1 MIDVSGNKTNT
12 VLYIKKMNRFN
23 GHHANSAYMIEL
35 KYLKLIETVAETG
48 TLTKAGEKLFLT
60 QSTLSHQLK
69 SMEDALGLPVFFRL
83 KKRLVLTDA
92 GLLLLNTAKN
102 ISRELETVQQEI
114 RKRTHGESGRIRIC
128 TECYTTYH
136 WLPAVIK
143 TFNLRYPNIEVVINT
158 ENPVKPLQLLTDGK
172 VDLVLVFR
180 RNKDEDIAFTEIFSD
195 ELHAVVSRN
204 HPWALKEYVVP
215 SDFKH
220 ETLILHH
227 RNYQHSFLFE
237 SVFTKMQVQPKKV
250 IHLPLTEANIEMV
263 RAGLGVT
270 VMNSWIL
277 KNYKNAKDLS
287 FIAVTKKGL
296 YRKWY
301 LATLRNRNKTD
312 HMAAFSELVINE
324 VRNSGT

>member
-1 MIDVSGNKTNT
+1 
-12 VLYIKKMNRFN
+12 
-23 GHHANSAYMIEL
+23 MIEL
-35 KYLKLIETVAETG
+35 KYLKLIETVAEEG

-69 SMEDALGLPVFFRL
+69 CMEDALGLPVFLRI
-83 KKRLVLTDA
+83 KKRLLLTDA
-92 GLLLLNTAKN
+92 GLLLLNTARN
-102 ISRELETVQQEI
+102 ISKELNAVQQEI

-143 TFNLRYPNIEVVINT
+143 TFNLSYPNIEVVINT
-158 ENPVKPLQLLTDGK
+158 ENPVKPLQLLTEGK

-180 RNKDEDIAFTEIFSD
+180 RTKDENIAYTEIFSD
-195 ELHAVVSRN
+195 ELNAVVRRN
-204 HPWALKEYVVP
+204 HPWAEKEYVVP
-215 SDFKH
+215 SDFKN

-227 RNYQHSFLFE
+227 RNHQHSFLFE
-237 SVFTKMQVQPKKV
+237 NVFKNAQVTPKKV

-277 KNYKNAKDLS
+277 KNYRNAKDLS
-287 FIAVTKKGL
+287 FIPVTKKGL
-296 YRKWY
+296 FRKWH
-301 LATLRNRNKTD
+301 LATLKRRDKADYMT
-312 HMAAFSELVINE
+312 AFSELVIKE
-324 VRNSGT
+324 VRNSVNT

>member
-1 MIDVSGNKTNT
+1 
-12 VLYIKKMNRFN
+12 
-23 GHHANSAYMIEL
+23 MIEL

-69 SMEDALGLPVFFRL
+69 SMEDALGLPVFLRI
-83 KKRLVLTDA
+83 KKRLLLTEA
-92 GLLLLNTAKN
+92 GLLLLNTARN
-102 ISRELETVQQEI
+102 ISKELDAVQQEI

-143 TFNLRYPNIEVVINT
+143 TFNLSYPNVEVVINT
-158 ENPVKPLQLLTDGK
+158 ENPVKPLQLLMDGK

-180 RNKDEDIAFTEIFSD
+180 RMKDDSITYTEIFND
-195 ELHAVVSRN
+195 ELNAVVSNN
-204 HPWALKEYVVP
+204 HPWTKKKYVVP
-215 SDFKH
+215 SDFKD

-227 RNYQHSFLFE
+227 RNYQNSFLFE
-237 SVFTKMQVQPKKV
+237 NVFTSAQLKPKKV

-277 KNYKNAKDLS
+277 KNYRNARDLS
-287 FIAVTKKGL
+287 FVPVTKKGL

-301 LATLRNRNKTD
+301 LATLREQEKTD
-312 HMAAFSELVINE
+312 HMKAFSELVITE
-324 VRNSGT
+324 VRNSLK

>member
-1 MIDVSGNKTNT
+1 
-12 VLYIKKMNRFN
+12 MNRFN
-23 GHHANSAYMIEL
+23 THHAKFAYMIEL

-69 SMEDALGLPVFFRL
+69 SMEDALGLPVFLRL

-102 ISRELETVQQEI
+102 ISKELEAVQLEI

-143 TFNLRYPNIEVVINT
+143 TFNISYPNIEVVINT
-158 ENPVKPLQLLTDGK
+158 ENPVKPLQLLCEGK

-180 RNKDEDIAFTEIFSD
+180 RSKDEAIAYTEIFND
-195 ELHAVVSRN
+195 ALHAVVSRN
-204 HPWALKEYVVP
+204 HPWALKNYVVP
-215 SDFKH
+215 SDFKD

-227 RNYQHSFLFE
+227 RNHQHSFLFE
-237 SVFTKMQVQPKKV
+237 SVFAKAQVTPNKV

-277 KNYKNAKDLS
+277 KNYKRATDLS
-287 FIAVTKKGL
+287 FIPVTKKGL

-301 LATLRNRNKTD
+301 LATLKNRSKTD
-312 HMAAFSELVINE
+312 HMAAFSDLVISE
-324 VRNSGT
+324 VRNSAS

>member
-1 MIDVSGNKTNT
+1 
-12 VLYIKKMNRFN
+12 MNRFN
-23 GHHANSAYMIEL
+23 EHHANSTYMIEL

-69 SMEDALGLPVFFRL
+69 CMEDALGLAVFLRV
-83 KKRLVLTDA
+83 KKRLLLTDT
-92 GLLLLNTAKN
+92 GLLLLNTARN
-102 ISRELETVQQEI
+102 ISKELEAVRQEI

-143 TFNLRYPNIEVVINT
+143 TFNLNYPNIEVVINT
-158 ENPVKPLQLLTDGK
+158 ENPVKPLQLLTEGK
-172 VDLVLVFR
+172 VDIVLVFR
-180 RNKDEDIAFTEIFSD
+180 RTKDENIAYTEIFND
-195 ELHAVVSRN
+195 ELNAVVSRD
-204 HPWALKEYVVP
+204 HAWAEKEYVVP
-215 SDFKH
+215 SDFKN

-227 RNYQHSFLFE
+227 RNHQHSFLFE
-237 SVFTKMQVQPKKV
+237 SVFARAHVAPKKV

-277 KNYKNAKDLS
+277 KNYRNSKGLS
-287 FIAVTKKGL
+287 FIPVTKKGL

-301 LATLRNRNKTD
+301 LATLRNRDKTD
-312 HMAAFSELVINE
+312 YMAAFSELVVSE
-324 VRNSGT
+324 VRNSGR

>member
-1 MIDVSGNKTNT
+1 
-12 VLYIKKMNRFN
+12 MNRFN

-69 SMEDALGLPVFFRL
+69 CMEDALGVAVFLRV
-83 KKRLVLTDA
+83 KKRLLLTDT
-92 GLLLLNTAKN
+92 GLLLLNTARN
-102 ISRELETVQQEI
+102 ISKELEAVRQEI

-143 TFNLRYPNIEVVINT
+143 TFNLSYPNIEVVINT
-158 ENPVKPLQLLTDGK
+158 ENPVKPLQLLTEGK
-172 VDLVLVFR
+172 VDIVLVFR
-180 RNKDEDIAFTEIFSD
+180 RTKDENIAYTEIFND
-195 ELHAVVSRN
+195 ELNAVVSRD
-204 HPWALKEYVVP
+204 HAWAEKEYVVP
-215 SDFKH
+215 SDFKN

-227 RNYQHSFLFE
+227 RNHQHSFLFE
-237 SVFTKMQVQPKKV
+237 SVFAKAQVAPKKV

-277 KNYKNAKDLS
+277 KNYRNSKDLS
-287 FIAVTKKGL
+287 FIPVTKKGL

-301 LATLRNRNKTD
+301 LATLRNRDKTD
-312 HMAAFSELVINE
+312 YMAAFSELVISE
-324 VRNSGT
+324 VRNSGR